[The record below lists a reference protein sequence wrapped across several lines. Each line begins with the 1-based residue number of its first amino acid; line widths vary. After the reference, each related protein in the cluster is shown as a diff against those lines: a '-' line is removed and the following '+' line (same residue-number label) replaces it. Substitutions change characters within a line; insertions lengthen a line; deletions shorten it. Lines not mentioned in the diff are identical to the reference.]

1 MATLITSPLR
11 RSTVKPEVD
20 DGYERPQQEK
30 KILAA
35 GWQLTHAHAPF
46 QVGTIWERNVQ
57 ITMRDGCQIYVDI
70 FRPSDSPEEK
80 VPALL
85 TWSPYGKSACR
96 TGGLF
101 YPSNYDPLISDHA
114 QIISRRTQHPRYNSG
129 SYWYS
134 SKPSVWI

>member
-1 MATLITSPLR
+1 MATLINSPLR

-35 GWQLTHAHAPF
+35 GWQLTPAHAPF
-46 QVGTIWERNVQ
+46 QVETIWERNVP
-57 ITMRDGCQIYVDI
+57 ITMRDVCQIYVDI
-70 FRPSDSPEEK
+70 FRPSDSPEDK

-85 TWSPYGKSACR
+85 TWSPYGKSACH

-101 YPSNYDPLISDHA
+101 YPSNL
-114 QIISRRTQHPRYNSG
+114 
-129 SYWYS
+129 
-134 SKPSVWI
+134 